1 MCEVEGEKAGFLFI
15 YNNLFVYEGDLLTE
29 QNAMFPLR
37 VNELSLLLWNYGR
50 DIVWKRDSIFKKK
63 LFLFKIIFFI
73 FLNCFNMLMSKIIL
87 KKYIVLIYFYAKYFY
102 KICSITGYSVK
113 SSYI

>member
-1 MCEVEGEKAGFLFI
+1 LGLRGLGLVRRNWKREEWEFSTLMCEVEGEKAGFLFI

-50 DIVWKRDSIFKKK
+50 DIVKNIYIYIFFYLKLFFYIFK
-63 LFLFKIIFFI
+63 FF
-73 FLNCFNMLMSKIIL
+73 
-87 KKYIVLIYFYAKYFY
+87 
-102 KICSITGYSVK
+102 
-113 SSYI
+113 